1 MRNKILSAIRLAFQ
15 RAFQRAYF
23 PREEEEMNNE
33 FCFCQLDFKAELE
46 YCRNGV
52 IRIREASLFD
62 YACIAIKIP
71 IK

>member
-1 MRNKILSAIRLAFQ
+1 MPNMHFMVYECEVNEERILLLST
-15 RAFQRAYF
+15 
-23 PREEEEMNNE
+23 
-33 FCFCQLDFKAELE
+33 
-46 YCRNGV
+46 RNGV